1 MGRKVRV
8 EIEKLEDGYYAKLHL
23 KRLENCEVCSDTLL
37 GTLKKVVVRVGE
49 AYSEQIFV
57 KEVFD
62 EE

>member
-1 MGRKVRV
+1 MGKKVKV

-23 KRLENCEVCSDTLL
+23 KRLGNQKVSSDTLL
-37 GTLKKVVVRVGE
+37 GILKKIVVRVGE
-49 AYSEQIFV
+49 AYSEQIFT